1 MAAMA
6 RTVAAADHL
15 RFGAVSVTADE
26 IASQPRVWRAAAARA
41 GELDVLASHE
51 RLAILGCG
59 TSYYVAQAI
68 AVLREA
74 VRGETDAFVAS
85 EAPLRRHYPE
95 VLAISRSG
103 TTTEVG
109 RVLERLPAG
118 SRRTLVTGIFDAAL
132 SAHAETTVVLALA
145 DEQSVVQTRFAT
157 TVIALAR
164 VALGDDVEVFARDA
178 EQALAEPLPLDPTRY
193 ARHVFLGRGWCVGL
207 AAEAA
212 LKTREM
218 AQAWAESY
226 PAMEYRHGP
235 ISVADAE
242 TAVWLVGP
250 GPAGLSGDVA
260 ATGATVV
267 TSALDPLAQLVQVQR
282 AALALAEARGLDP
295 DRPRHLTR
303 SVMLDGPA

>member
-1 MAAMA
+1 
-6 RTVAAADHL
+6 
-15 RFGAVSVTADE
+15 VSVTADE
-26 IASQPRVWRAAAARA
+26 IASQPQVWRAAAGRA
-41 GELDVLASHE
+41 GELDVLGSHE
-51 RLAILGCG
+51 RVAILGCG

-68 AVLREA
+68 AVLRETIRNA
-74 VRGETDAFVAS
+74 ETDAFVAS
-85 EAPLRRHYPE
+85 EAPFHRHYPQ
-95 VLAISRSG
+95 VIAISRSG
-103 TTTEVG
+103 TTTELG
-109 RVLERLPAG
+109 RLLERLPAG
-118 SRRTLVTGIFDAAL
+118 TRRTLVTGIFDAAL
-132 SAHAETTVVLALA
+132 ADHAEETVVLALA
-145 DEQSVVQTRFAT
+145 DERSVVQTRFAT

-164 VALGDDVEVFARDA
+164 VALGDDLELFVADV

-242 TAVWLVGP
+242 TAVWLIGP
-250 GPAGLSGDVA
+250 GSPGLEEDVA

-267 TSALDPLAQLVQVQR
+267 TSTLDPLAQLVQAQR
-282 AALALAEARGLDP
+282 AALALAEAKGLDP

-303 SVMLDGPA
+303 SVVLDEPER